1 MILILFHLI
10 SRVIL
15 RNNIYSLIYI
25 EMTEIVYNKNMK
37 KKLSPEQ
44 EALLNKFKNSDKTS
58 AKSSI
63 DNKNEKVQSN
73 APKPQIRRS
82 GSRGK

>member
-1 MILILFHLI
+1 
-10 SRVIL
+10 
-15 RNNIYSLIYI
+15 
-25 EMTEIVYNKNMK
+25 MK

-44 EALLNKFKNSDKTS
+44 EALLNKFKGAEQNG
-58 AKSSI
+58 AKSSMN
-63 DNKNEKVQSN
+63 NKNEKASTN

>member
-1 MILILFHLI
+1 
-10 SRVIL
+10 
-15 RNNIYSLIYI
+15 
-25 EMTEIVYNKNMK
+25 MK

-44 EALLNKFKNSDKTS
+44 EALLNKFKNSNNNDAKTP
-58 AKSSI
+58 I
-63 DNKNEKVQSN
+63 DNKNQKASTN

>member
-1 MILILFHLI
+1 MF
-10 SRVIL
+10 
-15 RNNIYSLIYI
+15 YKYD
-25 EMTEIVYNKNMK
+25 MK

-44 EALLNKFKNSDKTS
+44 EELLNKFKNNNTDSSTIKT
-58 AKSSI
+58 
-63 DNKNEKVQSN
+63 DNNEKAKSN

>member
-1 MILILFHLI
+1 MK
-10 SRVIL
+10 
-15 RNNIYSLIYI
+15 
-25 EMTEIVYNKNMK
+25 NK
-37 KKLSPEQ
+37 LTPEQ
-44 EALLNKFKNSDKTS
+44 EALLNKFKNTDKKG

-63 DNKNEKVQSN
+63 DNKNEKASTN

>member
-1 MILILFHLI
+1 
-10 SRVIL
+10 
-15 RNNIYSLIYI
+15 
-25 EMTEIVYNKNMK
+25 MK

-44 EALLNKFKNSDKTS
+44 EALLNKFKKTS
-58 AKSSI
+58 GNNNTSI
-63 DNKNEKVQSN
+63 ENKNEKALTN

>member
-1 MILILFHLI
+1 
-10 SRVIL
+10 
-15 RNNIYSLIYI
+15 
-25 EMTEIVYNKNMK
+25 MK

-44 EALLNKFKNSDKTS
+44 EALLNKFQNKNNSES
-58 AKSSI
+58 KSSI
-63 DNKNEKVQSN
+63 NNKNEKASSN

>member
-1 MILILFHLI
+1 
-10 SRVIL
+10 
-15 RNNIYSLIYI
+15 
-25 EMTEIVYNKNMK
+25 MK

-44 EALLNKFKNSDKTS
+44 EELLNKFKNNNTDSSTIKT
-58 AKSSI
+58 
-63 DNKNEKVQSN
+63 DNNEKAKSN

>member
-1 MILILFHLI
+1 
-10 SRVIL
+10 
-15 RNNIYSLIYI
+15 
-25 EMTEIVYNKNMK
+25 MK

-44 EALLNKFKNSDKTS
+44 EALLNKFKNSDKS
-58 AKSSI
+58 GAKSST
-63 DNKNEKVQSN
+63 DSKNEKVQSN

>member
-1 MILILFHLI
+1 
-10 SRVIL
+10 
-15 RNNIYSLIYI
+15 
-25 EMTEIVYNKNMK
+25 MK

-44 EALLNKFKNSDKTS
+44 EALLNKFKGEEQNG
-58 AKSSI
+58 AKSSMS
-63 DNKNEKVQSN
+63 NKNEKASTN

>member
-1 MILILFHLI
+1 M
-10 SRVIL
+10 
-15 RNNIYSLIYI
+15 
-25 EMTEIVYNKNMK
+25 EMK

-44 EALLNKFKNSDKTS
+44 EALLNKFQNTNNNS

-63 DNKNEKVQSN
+63 DNKNEKASTN

>member
-1 MILILFHLI
+1 
-10 SRVIL
+10 
-15 RNNIYSLIYI
+15 
-25 EMTEIVYNKNMK
+25 MK

-44 EALLNKFKNSDKTS
+44 EALLSKFKGTNNG

-63 DNKNEKVQSN
+63 DNKNEKASTN

>member
-1 MILILFHLI
+1 
-10 SRVIL
+10 
-15 RNNIYSLIYI
+15 
-25 EMTEIVYNKNMK
+25 MK

-44 EALLNKFKNSDKTS
+44 EALLNKFKGADKNGANSS
-58 AKSSI
+58 MG
-63 DNKNEKVQSN
+63 NKNEKASTN